1 MGMFT
6 SSLGH
11 RDLYHH
17 MILPINIPTVMQML
31 TRFVTFKL
39 QFYCPRIFL
48 ATRCLIKKKDNANQ
62 LYFFCL
68 FLNVLQWVSHRNHRG
83 NICGVDFIWLCNPNK
98 SLKPLRTS
106 WAEAV
111 FGIIKVSND
120 SFDNTCNCICLAIM
134 VLELFTSKPEI
145 FLGLQYLLR
154 KTSLAEDDAFAFL
167 KGDNHVDFITFSN
180 FCEALHQVLYF
191 SKFSI

>member
-1 MGMFT
+1 MHSFTFVVTGTEASVGMFT

-11 RDLYHH
+11 RDLYHP
-17 MILPINIPTVMQML
+17 MILRMNIPTVMQML

-39 QFYCPRIFL
+39 QFYCPRIYL
-48 ATRCLIKKKDNANQ
+48 ATQWLIKKKKKKKKKKEEEDNANQ
-62 LYFFCL
+62 LSFLCL

-98 SLKPLRTS
+98 ALKPLRTS

-120 SFDNTCNCICLAIM
+120 SFAN
-134 VLELFTSKPEI
+134 
-145 FLGLQYLLR
+145 
-154 KTSLAEDDAFAFL
+154 
-167 KGDNHVDFITFSN
+167 FISMKDEN
-180 FCEALHQVLYF
+180 L
-191 SKFSI
+191 

>member
-1 MGMFT
+1 MHSSTIVAIGTEASVGVFT

-31 TRFVTFKL
+31 TRFATFKL
-39 QFYCPRIFL
+39 QFYCPRNFL
-48 ATRCLIKKKDNANQ
+48 ATQCLIKKKKKRRIMLIN
-62 LYFFCL
+62 YIFRL

-83 NICGVDFIWLCNPNK
+83 NICGVDFIWLCNPSK

-111 FGIIKVSND
+111 FGITKVSND
-120 SFDNTCNCICLAIM
+120 SFDSTCNCNCICLAIM
-134 VLELFTSKPEI
+134 VLELFQSKPKI
-145 FLGLQYLLR
+145 
-154 KTSLAEDDAFAFL
+154 SLVYSLCFEKLHWL
-167 KGDNHVDFITFSN
+167 KMMHLPF
-180 FCEALHQVLYF
+180 
-191 SKFSI
+191 